1 MIKKILISI
10 IIIYFLALLETS
22 FLIHL
27 NIFKWIP
34 NVILLY
40 AVIFNIIEDPKKYG
54 GVYVAIIAGF
64 FLDIFSSGFIG
75 YNIIVFLAIS
85 LLLKL
90 IFNRYVR
97 IPFPKKT

>member
-10 IIIYFLALLETS
+10 IIIYFLTLLETS
-22 FLIHL
+22 FFVHF
-27 NIFKWIP
+27 NIFRWIP

-40 AVIFNIIEDPKKYG
+40 VIIFNIIESPKKYG
-54 GVYVAIIAGF
+54 GVYISIVAGF
-64 FLDIFSSGFIG
+64 FVDIFSSNFIG
-75 YNIIVFLAIS
+75 YSIIIFLATS

-97 IPFPKKT
+97 IPFFEKT